1 MAIDNEKGG
10 PMPGRV
16 VHLEIPADNTESARD
31 FWGGLFGWKFESL
44 PGPPEYHLTQVN
56 DQVGGGITNM
66 EPGKRGVPLY
76 LTVDDINDSAT
87 RVKQLGG
94 EAGQPSPVPG
104 SGWFAICKDTEGN
117 EFGLWQND
125 PSAPAPPG

>member
-1 MAIDNEKGG
+1 
-10 PMPGRV
+10 MPGRV